1 MQFKHHWCAWLCI
14 WYLQEV
20 FDVRVVVSFLLNQ
33 RGAVQLT
40 RTKSVHAR
48 KTFMKKKDGE
58 SSTGFGRRYVK
69 PDVWLHVRQLIGQN
83 VAYHL
88 HGHPIT

>member
-1 MQFKHHWCAWLCI
+1 MQFKHPWCAWLCI

-20 FDVRVVVSFLLNQ
+20 FDVRVVISFLLNQ

-40 RTKSVHAR
+40 RTKSAHRR
-48 KTFMKKKDGE
+48 KTFTKKKDGE
-58 SSTGFGRRYVK
+58 SSTDFRRRYVK

-88 HGHPIT
+88 HWHPIT